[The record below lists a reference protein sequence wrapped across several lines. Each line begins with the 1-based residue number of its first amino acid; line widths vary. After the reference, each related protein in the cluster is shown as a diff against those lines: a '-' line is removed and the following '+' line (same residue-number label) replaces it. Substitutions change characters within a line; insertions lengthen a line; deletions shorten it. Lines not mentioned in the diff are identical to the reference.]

1 MLTSIVGT
9 NWGDE
14 GKGRMVD
21 LLSSHYEIVVRY
33 QVGDQ
38 VKIIGGALEGTE
50 GKIISIDRESGVC
63 RVETVFFGR
72 VTPADV
78 DFSDIEKI

>member
-1 MLTSIVGT
+1 MNMIDST
-9 NWGDE
+9 
-14 GKGRMVD
+14 M
-21 LLSSHYEIVVRY
+21 YERY
-33 QVGDQ
+33 HEGDQ